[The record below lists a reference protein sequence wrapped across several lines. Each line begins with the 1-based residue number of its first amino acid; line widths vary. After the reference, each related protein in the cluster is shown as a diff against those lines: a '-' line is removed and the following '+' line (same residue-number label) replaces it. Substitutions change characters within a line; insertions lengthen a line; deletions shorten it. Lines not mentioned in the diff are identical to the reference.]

1 MSRFIRLMVAGILF
15 AALVTSLTAESSGL
29 MASEAADPGTP
40 SEFFHQRVEPVLKR
54 HCYECHSHNSGVM
67 ESGLAL
73 DWKNGWVTGGKRGP
87 AIVPG
92 RPEESLLIRAI
103 SHLDEHLKMPEEK
116 LAEDQIAMLTEWVRS
131 GAWDDRVAEPKPQD
145 PLDWWSLKPLLAPAL
160 PEKNDQTETSFHPID
175 LFVSARLKDSGLSL
189 SERATPRDL
198 VRRLFMDL
206 HGLPPSPQEVASFE
220 SDPSPEAYAKMVDR
234 LLDSPRYGERWAR
247 HWFDTIHFA
256 DSHGYE
262 HDVGRDNAWPYR
274 DYVIRSLNSD
284 LPWGEFIRQQ
294 MAVDHF
300 HPDAVELLPALGFL
314 GAGTFDYC
322 TYATGPVTF
331 DYMDRDDM
339 LTQTM
344 SAFVSTTAN
353 CARCHSHKFD
363 PISQEDY
370 YA

>member
-1 MSRFIRLMVAGILF
+1 MAASRIPMSRFIRLMVAGILF

-116 LAEDQIAMLTEWVRS
+116 LAEDQIATLTEWVRS

-189 SERATPRDL
+189 SERATPRD
-198 VRRLFMDL
+198 
-206 HGLPPSPQEVASFE
+206 
-220 SDPSPEAYAKMVDR
+220 
-234 LLDSPRYGERWAR
+234 
-247 HWFDTIHFA
+247 
-256 DSHGYE
+256 
-262 HDVGRDNAWPYR
+262 
-274 DYVIRSLNSD
+274 
-284 LPWGEFIRQQ
+284 
-294 MAVDHF
+294 
-300 HPDAVELLPALGFL
+300 
-314 GAGTFDYC
+314 
-322 TYATGPVTF
+322 
-331 DYMDRDDM
+331 
-339 LTQTM
+339 
-344 SAFVSTTAN
+344 
-353 CARCHSHKFD
+353 
-363 PISQEDY
+363 
-370 YA
+370 